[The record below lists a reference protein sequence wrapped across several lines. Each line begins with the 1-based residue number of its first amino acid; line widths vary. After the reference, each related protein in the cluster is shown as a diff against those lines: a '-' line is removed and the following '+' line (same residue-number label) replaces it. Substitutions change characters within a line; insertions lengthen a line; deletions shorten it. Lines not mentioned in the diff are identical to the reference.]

1 MHNPGRYEE
10 YKTLTGKDEPV
21 QIFFRKEPEMDDFLK
36 DVFSLVD
43 RSVEKYQE
51 RGFTSLM
58 VNFGCTGGQHRSVY
72 AAEMLYN
79 HLKHKFNS
87 NDIALK
93 LRHRE
98 QE

>member
-1 MHNPGRYEE
+1 
-10 YKTLTGKDEPV
+10 
-21 QIFFRKEPEMDDFLK
+21 MDDFLK

-43 RSVEKYQE
+43 RSIEKYQE

-72 AAEMLYN
+72 ASEMLYN
-79 HLKHKFNS
+79 HLKHKYSS